1 MIKLLHFPRFHAVI
15 TIRKRIV
22 PAKISK
28 RNIFSAPVITKKKI
42 LAILVVSVRAS

>member
-1 MIKLLHFPRFHAVI
+1 
-15 TIRKRIV
+15 V